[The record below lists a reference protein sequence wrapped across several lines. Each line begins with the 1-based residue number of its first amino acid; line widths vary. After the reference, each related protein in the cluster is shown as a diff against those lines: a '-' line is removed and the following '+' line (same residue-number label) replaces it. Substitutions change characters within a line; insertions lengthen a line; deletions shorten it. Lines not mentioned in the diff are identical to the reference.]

1 MAGTEYHGMAELRYT
16 VVLEPGE
23 PDEGGFV
30 VSVPALPEAHT
41 QGETLEDALA
51 NAREV
56 IGLCILARRSQGE
69 EIPQSDAGQTRVESV
84 TITIPAA

>member
-1 MAGTEYHGMAELRYT
+1 MKELRYT

-30 VSVPALPEAHT
+30 VTVPALPEAHT
-41 QGETLEDALA
+41 QGDTVEEALE

-56 IGLCILARRSQGE
+56 IELCILSRRDNGE
-69 EIPQSDAGQTRVESV
+69 EIPQSDAGITRVESV
-84 TITIPAA
+84 AVSVPAA

>member
-1 MAGTEYHGMAELRYT
+1 MVELRFT

-41 QGETLEDALA
+41 QGDTVEEALT
-51 NAREV
+51 NARDV
-56 IGLCILARRSQGE
+56 IELCIRSRRAHGE
-69 EIPQSDAGQTRVESV
+69 DVPPSDVGATLVESV
-84 TITIPAA
+84 AVE

>member
-1 MAGTEYHGMAELRYT
+1 MAELHYT

-30 VSVPALPEAHT
+30 VSIPALPEAHT
-41 QGETLEDALA
+41 QGDTIEEALA

-56 IGLCILARRSQGE
+56 IELSILSRRDHGE
-69 EIPQSDAGQTRVESV
+69 NIPPSDAGVTVVESV
-84 TITIPAA
+84 AVTVPAA